1 MIFLPIV
8 TFGFYVTYNIS
19 AFDVSRALTALSII
33 SLMSMS
39 LLDVVS
45 NIPQLAAAATCFDR
59 IQVFLTYDECDASGT
74 RSRLKLKLYDQ
85 SDCGFNKASS
95 SQEKGS
101 RKQQK
106 FLPWIPLPRALSA
119 DTIVKVIN
127 ADFTG
132 IQGQAL
138 ILKDISFECRPGS
151 LSAIVGPAGSGK
163 TMLIQSLLGETVL
176 VKGAVILNCKS
187 IAFCGQESWLSN
199 TTIQDNILFGCTYD
213 YAWYH
218 TVLHACLL
226 DQNNFR
232 YGDKTLVGS
241 GGINLSGGQKQRVV
255 SSQIADVKSLFTAH
269 RSILNLR
276 RPSSAGHVC

>member
-8 TFGFYVTYNIS
+8 TFSFYVTYNIS

-74 RSRLKLKLYDQ
+74 RSRLKLKQYDQ
-85 SDCGFNKASS
+85 SHCGFNKASS
-95 SQEKGS
+95 QEKGF
-101 RKQQK
+101 RTQQK
-106 FLPWIPLPRALSA
+106 FLPWIPLPRTLST
-119 DTIVKVIN
+119 DTMVKVTN
-127 ADFTG
+127 ADFTA
-132 IQGQAL
+132 IQGQDP

-163 TMLIQSLLGETVL
+163 TMLIHSLLGETVL
-176 VKGAVILNCKS
+176 VKGGVILNCKS
-187 IAFCGQESWLSN
+187 VAYCGQESWLSN
-199 TTIQDNILFGCTYD
+199 TTIQDNILFGCNFD

-226 DQNNFR
+226 DQDNFR

-255 SSQIADVKSLFTAH
+255 SSQIVNVKSLVAAH

-276 RPSSAGHVC
+276 RTSSVGHVC